1 MIWTN
6 NTNEA
11 VKVVGRELKEA
22 TSLNNEGIVMLAEN
36 IVKALAEKNL
46 IKEEED

>member
-11 VKVVGRELKEA
+11 VKVVGRELEEV
-22 TSLNNEGIVMLAEN
+22 TSLNNEAIVMLAEN
-36 IVKALAEKNL
+36 IVKALVEKDL